1 MSKIFYIADTHFGHK
16 DIIAFDNRPFF
27 DTKDMEETIIKNWNS
42 AVSDCDDVYVL
53 GDIFW
58 NMRWENANAIAIQLN
73 GTIHNIIGNHDDS
86 DIFRFHDNQ
95 EYLTITDNNRRVVLC
110 HYPILFYK
118 NMVNPNWYHL
128 YGHVHAAWDHNM
140 LESWRK
146 QIEALYL
153 TEWKGYNVGC
163 MMPYVDYTPRTL
175 DEIIAGARKM
185 RGLAKS

>member
-27 DTKDMEETIIKNWNS
+27 DVKDMEETIIKNWNS
-42 AVSDCDDVYVL
+42 VVGSEDIVYIL
-53 GDIFW
+53 GDVFW
-58 NMRWENANAIAIQLN
+58 NFDLKKQIELTHKLN
-73 GTIHNIIGNHDDS
+73 GYHIRIIAGNHDDGI
-86 DIFRFHDNQ
+86 DIYSN
-95 EYLTITDNNRRVVLC
+95 YTIVEDEGRHVVLC
-110 HYPILFYK
+110 HYPIMFYK
-118 NMVNPNWYHL
+118 NMTNPNWYHL

-140 LESWRK
+140 TESWRK

-163 MMPYVDYTPRTL
+163 MMPYMDYTPRTL